1 MDVNSLLIVVNLFI
15 IISQISGALFIMYRL
30 FCLRTKD
37 NFVRLNNSGTVFAL
51 IFMDSN
57 YCTYKITTIFVL
69 NTIL

>member
-1 MDVNSLLIVVNLFI
+1 MDVNGLLIVVNLFI

-30 FCLRTKD
+30 FCLRTKG

-51 IFMDSN
+51 INMDSN
-57 YCTYKITTIFVL
+57 YNTYKITTIFVL